1 MFIIQT
7 SLLNC
12 EQTNTHF
19 SVIIVGFVVLDQSAL
34 ASLAELISPPS
45 LPLQYG
51 YKWGNSFDFANT
63 RLRKPVSLLSWT
75 T

>member
-45 LPLQYG
+45 LPLQYD
-51 YKWGNSFDFANT
+51 YKWGNSFG
-63 RLRKPVSLLSWT
+63 KYP
-75 T
+75 